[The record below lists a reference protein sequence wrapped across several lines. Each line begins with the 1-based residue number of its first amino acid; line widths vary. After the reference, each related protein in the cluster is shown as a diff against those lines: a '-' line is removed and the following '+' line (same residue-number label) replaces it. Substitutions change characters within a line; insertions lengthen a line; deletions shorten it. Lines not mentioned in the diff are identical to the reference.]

1 MPGKHYNKYSHGGPI
16 VGPSHEEGGVL
27 VSVKNGKHPLIEA
40 EGGEFIVSKD
50 AMEKH
55 GDKIVA
61 LNEDGNDAPLL
72 EGYYQSGGP
81 LIENLPQDG
90 FGPEIV
96 DFPQESLSPD
106 SRTWIRKAVE
116 NYLPSDDPRE
126 TEALIN
132 LGESVLPT
140 RLPNMDDW
148 NRIWN
153 SDNPAQELMNFGV
166 MLALTRGKG
175 AGKKKVTPKKIQ
187 DDIKRQVKKADV
199 QRKSGIVPITKG
211 GREGRGLDDVHDHEL
226 QLFDEPK
233 PKYDWSKFDRTGD
246 MIYINDPSSMYN
258 GWRGF
263 ELTNGRWKIFDK
275 KGNEI
280 KNKTKNKRDMD
291 SHDYG
296 DLRGM
301 LEKDGILDEN
311 IDYILHTPEGPQ
323 IIPKAQWEHLRVQ
336 NIVDESNKA
345 IFESGIKSIPYVKP
359 KWKMLPVEKDA
370 NPVNGGRLWEVI
382 VDDKPVVVQGIR
394 YGGGD
399 ATKKPGWYIVS
410 EEELANPSAPR
421 LGGRNNPNY
430 LGSTRDEA
438 MITLRSGENPVQRN
452 RRKNLQSRVTKKEKE
467 GPTTDIN
474 IENPMKSEDR
484 GDPQRYLKRLQREKK
499 EEDKLKIAQRKKD
512 AKYNQRYMEAKRKK
526 EVPKGMSRKDWIENE
541 KSVDEMVKAMENIQ
555 RGKKP

>member
-1 MPGKHYNKYSHGGPI
+1 
-16 VGPSHEEGGVL
+16 
-27 VSVKNGKHPLIEA
+27 
-40 EGGEFIVSKD
+40 
-50 AMEKH
+50 
-55 GDKIVA
+55 
-61 LNEDGNDAPLL
+61 
-72 EGYYQSGGP
+72 
-81 LIENLPQDG
+81 
-90 FGPEIV
+90 
-96 DFPQESLSPD
+96 
-106 SRTWIRKAVE
+106 
-116 NYLPSDDPRE
+116 
-126 TEALIN
+126 
-132 LGESVLPT
+132 
-140 RLPNMDDW
+140 
-148 NRIWN
+148 
-153 SDNPAQELMNFGV
+153 
-166 MLALTRGKG
+166 
-175 AGKKKVTPKKIQ
+175 
-187 DDIKRQVKKADV
+187 
-199 QRKSGIVPITKG
+199 
-211 GREGRGLDDVHDHEL
+211 
-226 QLFDEPK
+226 
-233 PKYDWSKFDRTGD
+233 
-246 MIYINDPSSMYN
+246 

-410 EEELANPSAPR
+410 EEELANPGAPR